1 MAAQEVYSLFGIKSP
16 AQVQAER
23 DAEYRAG
30 LARATGGQKLGM
42 GIARGL
48 GALFGVESPE
58 MQQANQMK
66 EALAGVDTTDPAQ
79 VRAAAQAVA
88 SFAPEAALQ
97 MGEYAL
103 KLEKDAMGEVVNA
116 PVQVGFK
123 PIYKQEFNEAGLPT
137 GKYIQVGEE
146 PLFRDVPHRRTAEGL
161 VPMLDF
167 NQQTTSGEAPPPTPD
182 APVPDFITNEQ
193 GVVVRNP
200 AKTAGATA
208 TTPSQTITSNVSP
221 EAADRMSMQSGASRT
236 ARTGETGVGVTPP
249 PQIQGEVTYMNPQ
262 VIGEEINVLQA
273 QLKAMPRSAKGRK
286 DLQKQIAKL
295 KQQQRKFSSGSSG
308 GQNRRNK

>member
-16 AQVQAER
+16 AQVRAER
-23 DAEYRAG
+23 DAQYAAE
-30 LARATGGQKLGM
+30 LSRATGGQKLGM

-48 GALFGVESPE
+48 GALFGAETPE

-66 EALAGVDTTDPAQ
+66 EVLAGIDTTDPAQ
-79 VRAAAQAVA
+79 IRAAAQAVSA
-88 SFAPEAALQ
+88 FAPEAAIQ

-116 PVQVGFK
+116 PVRVGTK

-146 PLFRDVPHRRTAEGL
+146 PLFRDVPHRRTKDGL

-167 NQQTTSGEAPPPTPD
+167 NQQTAGGAAPPPVPD
-182 APVPDFITNEQ
+182 ATQPDFITNEQ

-208 TTPSQTITSNVSP
+208 GTQGQVVTSNVPP
-221 EAADRMSMQSGASRT
+221 EAADRIGMQGGPRGGFEGA
-236 ARTGETGVGVTPP
+236 TGVGIAPP
-249 PQIQGEVTYMNPQ
+249 PKIQGEVTYVNPQ
-262 VIGEEINVLQA
+262 VLGEEITALES
-273 QLKAMPRSAKGRK
+273 QLSAMPRTAQGRK

-295 KQQQRKFSSGSSG
+295 KQQQRKFSSRSSG